1 MERTGRGGGLSALC
15 RLAGVSRQAYY
26 RQRRQRKRREIDARA
41 VVAMVRG
48 HRRMQ
53 PRIGTRKLCVLL
65 VEQLK
70 EAGISMGRDR
80 LFALLRQCRML
91 VRRRR
96 RGVVTTQ
103 SRHGFQTW
111 PNRLRHVEPSM
122 AHQVWVSDLTYLR
135 TAEGFVYLALIMD
148 AYSRKI
154 VGYNVS
160 SSLQAEGCLQA
171 LKAALRSLP
180 AGACP
185 IHHSDRGLQYC
196 CRQYTAALQR
206 RGCPISMTEQNHCY
220 ENAKAERLNGIL
232 KQEYGLGQTF
242 GSKAQAAQAVRQA
255 VLIYNR
261 YRPHTMLGYRTP
273 EVVHR
278 AA

>member
-1 MERTGRGGGLSALC
+1 MLSELC

-26 RQRRQRKRREIDARA
+26 RQRRQRKRREIDGQA
-41 VVAMVRG
+41 VVAMVRVQ
-48 HRRMQ
+48 RRMQ

-65 VEQLK
+65 AEQLK
-70 EAGISMGRDR
+70 EAGISIGRDR
-80 LFALLRQCRML
+80 LFALLRQCKIL
-91 VRRRR
+91 VKRRK
-96 RGVVTTQ
+96 RGAVTTQ
-103 SRHGFQTW
+103 SRHAFYTW
-111 PNRLRHVEPSM
+111 PNLLRHLEPSM
-122 AHQVWVSDLTYLR
+122 PHQVWVSDLTYLR

-160 SSLQAEGCLQA
+160 SSLEAEGCLQA
-171 LKAALRSLP
+171 LQAALRSLP
-180 AGACP
+180 AGARP

-196 CRQYTAALQR
+196 CRQYTDALQR

-232 KQEYGLGQTF
+232 KQEYGLGRTF
-242 GSKAQAAQAVRQA
+242 GSKAQAAEAARQA

-273 EVVHR
+273 EVVHQ